1 MSAIKSYQHLELCP
15 NRIQQALARRTHIVA
30 TDCSGATSEILEV
43 DKWGRLVLVRNQSAI
58 AEAIIFT
65 SQDKSHPDGRLRAA
79 DFDPK
84 RNAKEYPNCVL
95 PDFIPHPTLTV
106 VR

>member
-1 MSAIKSYQHLELCP
+1 MSAIKSYQHLELCS

-30 TDCSGATSEILEV
+30 TDCSRATSEILEV

-58 AEAIIFT
+58 AEAIIFA
-65 SQDKSHPDGRLRAA
+65 SQDKSHPDGSLRAA

-84 RNAKEYPNCVL
+84 RNAKDYPNYGL